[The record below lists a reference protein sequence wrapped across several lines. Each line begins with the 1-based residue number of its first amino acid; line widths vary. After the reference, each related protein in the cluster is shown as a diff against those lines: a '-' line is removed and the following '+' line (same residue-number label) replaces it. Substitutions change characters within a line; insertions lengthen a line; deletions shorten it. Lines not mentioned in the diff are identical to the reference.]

1 MHRHRGN
8 CARSGGTGL
17 NHRLSQLADGTGLFE
32 LEGRSAVDAGSDRP
46 EPPPRGKRLS
56 VPPPTLNPTTRSV
69 STPTSLLR
77 QRERHATN

>member
-32 LEGRSAVDAGSDRP
+32 LEGRSAVDAGSDPSLHRAENVP
-46 EPPPRGKRLS
+46 QCRPPRS
-56 VPPPTLNPTTRSV
+56 TR
-69 STPTSLLR
+69 P
-77 QRERHATN
+77 QDQ